1 MKLTPYAPY
10 DTPAGRNVCVFC
22 GSAKGISP
30 AYTEEASNLGRILA
44 EKRYGVVYG
53 GARVGL
59 MGAIADAALS
69 AGGRVTG
76 VIPQTLV
83 DREVAHTGL
92 TALHVVS
99 SMHER
104 KALMAELSGAFV
116 ALPGGFGTL
125 DEFCEIVTWAL
136 LGLHSK
142 PCILLNTGGYWNGFL
157 KFLDGATAQGFI
169 SVPNRPL
176 VQVANEVP
184 ELLKLLPGPVTQA
197 LP

>member
-1 MKLTPYAPY
+1 MKENPYN
-10 DTPAGRNVCVFC
+10 RSHICVFC

-30 AYTEEASNLGRILA
+30 AYTEQASMLGRILA
-44 EKRYGVVYG
+44 EHGYGLVYG

-59 MGAIADAALS
+59 MGAVADAALA
-69 AGGRVTG
+69 AGGHVTG

-83 DREVAHTGL
+83 DREVAHPGL
-92 TALHVVS
+92 TTLHVVS

-104 KALMAELSGAFV
+104 KALMAELSSAFV

-136 LGLHSK
+136 LGLHEK

-157 KFLDGATAQGFI
+157 KFLDDATTQGFI
-169 SVPNRPL
+169 STANRPL
-176 VQVANEVP
+176 VQVADEIP
-184 ELLKLLPGPVTQA
+184 GLLKLLTPKPA
-197 LP
+197 